1 MDLIARV
8 MPAGIEI
15 CGYDLINAGGG
26 LALDFELAGEL
37 LGEVVV
43 EQLLATVDPNAK
55 QTASNDRDY
64 HPFGDGLKKL
74 SPLF

>member
-1 MDLIARV
+1 VDLIARV

-26 LALDFELAGEL
+26 LALYFELAGEL

-43 EQLLATVDPNAK
+43 EQLLATLDPNAK

-64 HPFGDGLKKL
+64 HAFGDGLKKL
-74 SPLF
+74 IPLF

>member
-1 MDLIARV
+1 

-37 LGEVVV
+37 RGEIFV
-43 EQLLATVDPNAK
+43 EELLAAVDPNAK
-55 QTASNDRDY
+55 QVSPDDWDY
-64 HPFGDGLKKL
+64 HSFGDGLKKL